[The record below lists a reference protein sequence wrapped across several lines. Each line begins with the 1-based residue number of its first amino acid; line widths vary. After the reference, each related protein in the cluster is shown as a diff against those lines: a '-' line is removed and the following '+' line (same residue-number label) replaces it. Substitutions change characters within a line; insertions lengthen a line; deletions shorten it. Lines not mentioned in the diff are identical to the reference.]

1 MTTDKSSKTLYHT
14 IDRIRASIINGA
26 DMDTPSSTVGFVQRS
41 GWLRG
46 LGTNSLATETGKL
59 GVPSPL

>member
-26 DMDTPSSTVGFVQRS
+26 DMDTPLLLLVFMLVQGEKAGWFRHKASSH
-41 GWLRG
+41 
-46 LGTNSLATETGKL
+46 
-59 GVPSPL
+59 